1 MADVNDFDE
10 RAYLLDED
18 MVPEIPDYIQE
29 KFEGVMD
36 MFTAYASRAHLEE
49 GVLGKEQDLIR
60 RAYIFAFKAH
70 RHQKRKNGDYYIVHP
85 IATAEILAE
94 LEVDAESLAGALLH
108 DTIEDTPAD
117 SEMLNELFG
126 STITLLVEG
135 VTKLNEISSHSKEEM
150 QAENTRKMLIAMTR
164 DPRVI
169 LIKLADRLHNMRTM
183 QYQTPAKQVEKARET
198 LDIYAPFAEKDQVGA
213 RGSVPEVS

>member
-1 MADVNDFDE
+1 
-10 RAYLLDED
+10 
-18 MVPEIPDYIQE
+18 
-29 KFEGVMD
+29 MD

-60 RAYIFAFKAH
+60 RAFIFAFKAH
-70 RHQKRKNGDYYIVHP
+70 RNQKRKNGELYIVHP

-108 DTIEDTPAD
+108 DTVEDTPAD
-117 SEMLNELFG
+117 SKMLTEVFG

-135 VTKLNEISSHSKEEM
+135 VTKLNKISSHSKEEM
-150 QAENTRKMLIAMTR
+150 QAENTRKMLFAMTR

-183 QYQTPAKQVEKARET
+183 QYQTPEKQVEKARET
-198 LDIYAPFAEKDQVGA
+198 LEIYAPFAEKFGVFKIKWELEDL
-213 RGSVPEVS
+213 